1 MNPKK
6 EKEYKITCNVA
17 TKKVSNSKSRYKHV
31 RDIKNQILPSHLPK
45 FCSGYKLLI
54 NVADDDRRYS
64 IDMSCTDKEYSIDNL
79 KSTNKKNIDDGYKEE
94 NLQHQH
100 CNASVINKTKEE
112 EVLIKKLMSVNFQK
126 KVIHYVI
133 CTVTS
138 CSKKERIGKKI
149 KKETKYIW
157 ETLHVIP
164 LLPLIGANHRQPLL
178 YTSKRMVHLYSTNE
192 RTNQFSIGYIINP

>member
-1 MNPKK
+1 M
-6 EKEYKITCNVA
+6 
-17 TKKVSNSKSRYKHV
+17 
-31 RDIKNQILPSHLPK
+31 
-45 FCSGYKLLI
+45 
-54 NVADDDRRYS
+54 ADDDRHYS
-64 IDMSCTDKEYSIDNL
+64 IDTSCTDKEYSIDNL

-138 CSKKERIGKKI
+138 CSKKERIGKKNKERNQI
-149 KKETKYIW
+149 YMGNTPCYSIIAIDRGKLLSTYIVYVQKNGTSLFKK
-157 ETLHVIP
+157 
-164 LLPLIGANHRQPLL
+164 
-178 YTSKRMVHLYSTNE
+178 
-192 RTNQFSIGYIINP
+192 